1 MRTPADY
8 HIQSL
13 TIMRI
18 LIADNLSSIA
28 MNGFQTLGFTCDLMP
43 DITPDELPA
52 HIAGY
57 EVLIVRSTK
66 VTSET
71 LEAGVCGNDASKANV
86 VNDGS
91 ADCSGAGGASER
103 GANGESEVASNS
115 KLKLV
120 VRAGSGTNTIDCERA
135 TELGVHVCNVPGRN
149 AIAVAELALGLM
161 IAVDRHIVASTT
173 DTRAGVWNK
182 KAYSK
187 SKGLHGSTLGVIGMG
202 AVGYELSKRARA
214 FEMNVIATDT
224 PENSMKA
231 IALLDAIDGEYTPY
245 TTELLSAS
253 DFVSLHVPALPSTT
267 GMVDSSFLAAMKPS
281 SVLINTS
288 RGEIVNE
295 KALLAALNN
304 TDLRAGLDVV
314 LNEPKRGI
322 DSFYSELAS
331 HPKVVNAHHIGAST
345 QQAQRSVAEGTVD
358 VVRAYSEG
366 SLLHCVN
373 SQ

>member
-1 MRTPADY
+1 MRNRFYMPTPADY

-18 LIADNLSSIA
+18 LVADNLSNIA
-28 MNGFQTLGFTCDLMP
+28 MNGFQALGFTCDLMP
-43 DITPDELPA
+43 DITPDELPN

-57 EVLIVRSTK
+57 DVLVVRSTK
-66 VTSET
+66 VTSAT
-71 LEAGVCGNDASKANV
+71 LEAGVNGASDHGVNGV
-86 VNDGS
+86 RGVNDH
-91 ADCSGAGGASER
+91 GAS
-103 GANGESEVASNS
+103 GKNKAALNPT
-115 KLKLV
+115 LKLV

-135 TELGVHVCNVPGRN
+135 TELGVRVCNVPGRN

-173 DTRAGVWNK
+173 DTRAGMWNK

-224 PENSMKA
+224 PENSTKA
-231 IALLDAIDGEYTPY
+231 IALLDAIDGEYTPSIQK
-245 TTELLSAS
+245 LLSAS

-281 SVLINTS
+281 SVLVNTS

-295 KALLAALNN
+295 EALLAALNS

-314 LNEPKRGI
+314 LDEPKRGI

-331 HPKVVNAHHIGAST
+331 HPKVVNTHHIGAST
-345 QQAQRSVAEGTVD
+345 QQAQRSVAEGAVD

-366 SLLHCVN
+366 SLLYCVN
-373 SQ
+373 PE